1 MTPSRP
7 PDRVGWYNSPL
18 GCAVNGQD
26 TMSGLASC
34 PPQSYSGP
42 DSATASFSG
51 TCLDNAG
58 NPGVKAFALKL
69 RRHRAGDGR
78 DRRPHT
84 RLNGWFKQP
93 LTVSFSG
100 TDEVSGTD
108 SCSPPESYTGP
119 DSGEAVIGGIC
130 LDKAGNVGLASLSVS
145 YDTTAPIVSGGEPSR
160 TPDANGWYNRELV
173 VGFHGSDATS
183 GIESCTKASYAG
195 PDAAAASVTGTCQDR
210 AGNTSGSLAF
220 PLRFDSTAPTLG
232 ELRVKPGNGRAVLTW
247 TASPDT
253 TLVEIR
259 RGTKR
264 IYSGT
269 ATTFTDTGL
278 KNGLRY
284 RYTLASYD
292 EAANSATAAV
302 AATPSGP
309 LVSPASGAV
318 VKAPPR
324 LAWKAAPRATY
335 YHVQLWRNGRILS
348 AWPRGTSFQVR
359 RSWTY
364 NGRRYR
370 LTPGRYRWYVWPGR
384 GRPTQQKFGPLLGS
398 SSFVVR

>member
-1 MTPSRP
+1 MSRQRRQSRRRSRSRSSTTRL
-7 PDRVGWYNSPL
+7 DRTTT
-18 GCAVNGQD
+18 ATAD
-26 TMSGLASC
+26 RT
-34 PPQSYSGP
+34 P
-42 DSATASFSG
+42 DS
-51 TCLDNAG
+51 
-58 NPGVKAFALKL
+58 
-69 RRHRAGDGR
+69 
-78 DRRPHT
+78 
-84 RLNGWFKQP
+84 NGWFNQP

-100 TDEVSGTD
+100 TDAVSGTD

-145 YDTTAPIVSGGEPSR
+145 YDATAPVVSGAEPSR
-160 TPDANGWYNRELV
+160 PPDANGWYNRELV

-195 PDAAAASVTGTCQDR
+195 PDAAAASVSGTCQDH
-210 AGNTSGSLAF
+210 AGNTSGSLPF

-259 RGTKR
+259 RGAKR
-264 IYSGT
+264 VYSGT

-278 KNGLRY
+278 TNGVRY

-302 AATPSGP
+302 AATPSG
-309 LVSPASGAV
+309 
-318 VKAPPR
+318 
-324 LAWKAAPRATY
+324 AA
-335 YHVQLWRNGRILS
+335 
-348 AWPRGTSFQVR
+348 
-359 RSWTY
+359 
-364 NGRRYR
+364 R
-370 LTPGRYRWYVWPGR
+370 LTRLGR
-384 GRPTQQKFGPLLGS
+384 GRQGSAAARVES
-398 SSFVVR
+398 SSEGDLLPRPALAERTDPERLAARHLVPASPQLDIQRPSLPPDPRAVPLVRLAGTRPARAAEIRPPARLELVRRPLEA